1 MLSSVEKI
9 EAVMKFFV
17 NEMGWDSLVLAKKC
31 CLHENAVDVWKDL
44 KERCLQ
50 GDRVRVATLYQEISN
65 FKQGNSRVSDYFTEM
80 CAMWEELDQFRP
92 IPQCTCPYMS
102 HVLLMEPLPNINKVL
117 SMVLQDERQQN
128 YGVNVS
134 IDSKHE
140 ETEVLANAVENLGAR
155 RGFGRG
161 RGNGGNQFG
170 NNQYGRGRGNPY
182 KEKVCTY
189 CGKNGHIVD
198 ICYKK
203 HGYPP
208 NWGYGRGNQG
218 NAYANNV
225 EDENNEGYNDG
236 GNMQMKAS
244 DEGNEKDTMRRI
256 GLAKQLDGLYY
267 WKLEQVSSIVRGNSV
282 SVNSGRL
289 WHLRLGHLSAER
301 MKCLNKKFS
310 YIPVLD
316 HDPFDECHMAK
327 QKKLPFP
334 GTSFDPRA
342 SKCVF
347 LGDKQGMKGYVILD
361 THSRSYSVSRNVEFY
376 ELEFPYKPTKCT
388 PQSLPSVSHKESIS
402 SIVPYTDPDVD
413 TFESVA
419 DIPSCTSIPPTLTPS
434 APSELDTQQPS
445 DPPNHDT
452 QLLLRSST
460 RARNPSSYLTD
471 YIDALDSIHR
481 WHVHQLDV
489 NNGFLHGDL
498 NEAVYMKVPQGV
510 VSPKPGQLYH
520 TLFIESSGTTFL
532 ALLVY
537 VDDILLA
544 GPDIAEFDSIKS
556 ALHSTFC
563 IKNLGQLKFFLG
575 LDVAHSS
582 HGISICQRKYCL
594 ELLEDSG
601 LTHCKPATT
610 PLDPAAKLS
619 TDDRPLFA
627 DISAYRRLVGRLL
640 YLTTTRPDI
649 SHATQQL
656 SQFMNSDVQVLG
668 FSNADWG
675 GCLETRRSIS
685 GYFFFIGHSLISWKS
700 KKQSTVSCSS
710 AEAEYRA
717 LAAAT
722 RELQWISFLLKDLAQ
737 SCARQAVL
745 YYDSQSAMHIAA
757 NPVFHQP
764 TKHLDI
770 DCHIVRLKIQ
780 EGLMRLLPVPSAS
793 QVADIFTK
801 ASHPRPFHAL
811 VTSSASYSSSNSG
824 KNYLHVHPMFLH
836 SNATSHK
843 RAFGAVAELLD
854 NAVDEIQ
861 NGATFVSIDKTSNP
875 RDGSP
880 ALLIHGMLLLELFD
894 IDDGGGMDPEAM
906 RRCMSFG
913 FSDKNSK
920 LSIGQYGNGFKTSSM
935 RLGADAIVFS
945 RHLNNG

>member
-1 MLSSVEKI
+1 M
-9 EAVMKFFV
+9 
-17 NEMGWDSLVLAKKC
+17 SL
-31 CLHENAVDVWKDL
+31 DVYAIHL
-44 KERCLQ
+44 
-50 GDRVRVATLYQEISN
+50 LY
-65 FKQGNSRVSDYFTEM
+65 
-80 CAMWEELDQFRP
+80 LFR
-92 IPQCTCPYMS
+92 
-102 HVLLMEPLPNINKVL
+102 
-117 SMVLQDERQQN
+117 
-128 YGVNVS
+128 
-134 IDSKHE
+134 
-140 ETEVLANAVENLGAR
+140 
-155 RGFGRG
+155 
-161 RGNGGNQFG
+161 
-170 NNQYGRGRGNPY
+170 
-182 KEKVCTY
+182 
-189 CGKNGHIVD
+189 
-198 ICYKK
+198 
-203 HGYPP
+203 
-208 NWGYGRGNQG
+208 
-218 NAYANNV
+218 
-225 EDENNEGYNDG
+225 
-236 GNMQMKAS
+236 
-244 DEGNEKDTMRRI
+244 
-256 GLAKQLDGLYY
+256 
-267 WKLEQVSSIVRGNSV
+267 
-282 SVNSGRL
+282 
-289 WHLRLGHLSAER
+289 
-301 MKCLNKKFS
+301 
-310 YIPVLD
+310 
-316 HDPFDECHMAK
+316 
-327 QKKLPFP
+327 

-471 YIDALDSIHR
+471 YVCHSANIFHYPITSHINYTNLSPSHLTYVASLNSETGPKSYISASKDPKWIAAMRAEIDALDSIHR

-510 VSPKPGQLYH
+510 VSPKPGQVCNADH
-520 TLFIESSGTTFL
+520 TLFIESSGTTFS

-563 IKNLGQLKFFLG
+563 IKNLGQLKFFFG
-575 LDVAHSS
+575 LEVAHSS

-619 TDDRPLFA
+619 TDDSPLFA
-627 DISAYRRLVGRLL
+627 DISAYRRLVGSGLL
-640 YLTTTRPDI
+640 FPR
-649 SHATQQL
+649 
-656 SQFMNSDVQVLG
+656 NSDVQVLR

-675 GCLETRRSIS
+675 GCLDTRRSIS
-685 GYFFFIGHSLISWKS
+685 GYCFFIEHSLISWKS

-745 YYDSQSAMHIAA
+745 YYDSQSAMHVAA
-757 NPVFHQP
+757 NPVFHQR

-770 DCHIVRLKIQ
+770 NCHIVRLKIQ
-780 EGLMRLLPVPSAS
+780 EGLRRLLPVPSAS

-811 VTSSASYSSSNSG
+811 VTSSASYSSSNS
-824 KNYLHVHPMFLH
+824 
-836 SNATSHK
+836 
-843 RAFGAVAELLD
+843 
-854 NAVDEIQ
+854 
-861 NGATFVSIDKTSNP
+861 
-875 RDGSP
+875 
-880 ALLIHGMLLLELFD
+880 
-894 IDDGGGMDPEAM
+894 
-906 RRCMSFG
+906 
-913 FSDKNSK
+913 
-920 LSIGQYGNGFKTSSM
+920 
-935 RLGADAIVFS
+935 
-945 RHLNNG
+945 